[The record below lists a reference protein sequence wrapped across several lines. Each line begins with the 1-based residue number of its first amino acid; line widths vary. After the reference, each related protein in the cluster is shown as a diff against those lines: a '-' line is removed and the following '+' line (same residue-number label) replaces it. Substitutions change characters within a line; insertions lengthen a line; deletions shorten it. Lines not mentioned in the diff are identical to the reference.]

1 MASKLHYS
9 GHKTS
14 GAGNAGKERL
24 FGTQQMRKDFLIRF
38 SAIPLALLTL
48 ASIVFAVINFQKES
62 QYPLSD
68 DGVWWLER
76 NGSIQAERLTPGGPA
91 EKAGFQVGDKL
102 LAVNGQPV
110 RTVAEQNRRL
120 ASAGFAPY
128 TQPTYSLD
136 RRGVKIDAPV
146 ILDKAD
152 TSLHFPLRLIA
163 LVYLG
168 IGFYVLFRRWTAP
181 KSTHFYLFC
190 LVSFVFYSFHYIGK
204 WNTFDTIIYW
214 SNEVAW
220 LLQPAIFL
228 HFALIFPEARK
239 PLVKRPWLVFLAYLP
254 GAVLLAIQVFA
265 MTQWQAST
273 LLVWNLDR
281 IHTAYQAVY
290 FIAAATVLWQ
300 SFRRCNTPIS
310 GLPVGPS

>member
-1 MASKLHYS
+1 M
-9 GHKTS
+9 
-14 GAGNAGKERL
+14 
-24 FGTQQMRKDFLIRF
+24 
-38 SAIPLALLTL
+38 

-76 NGSIQAERLTPGGPA
+76 NGSILAQRLTPGGPG
-91 EKAGFQVGDKL
+91 ERAGFKVGDKL
-102 LAVNGQPV
+102 LAVEGHPV
-110 RTVAEQNRRL
+110 STVAEKNRRL
-120 ASAGFAPY
+120 ASGFGPY
-128 TQPTYSLD
+128 TAPTYKLD
-136 RRGVKIDAPV
+136 RGGVPIDALV

-190 LVSFVFYSFHYIGK
+190 LISFVFYSFHYIGK
-204 WNTFDTIIYW
+204 WNTFDSIIYW

-228 HFALIFPEARK
+228 HFALTFPETRK
-239 PLVKRPWLVFLAYLP
+239 PLVKRPWLVSLAYLP
-254 GAVLLAIQVFA
+254 GVILLAIQIFA
-265 MTQWQAST
+265 MTQLQ
-273 LLVWNLDR
+273 
-281 IHTAYQAVY
+281 
-290 FIAAATVLWQ
+290 
-300 SFRRCNTPIS
+300 
-310 GLPVGPS
+310 